1 MFRLSFKMMLAAMRR
16 HWLFLSPPLCSG
28 RFGALV
34 LVASIVGIGFGA
46 AETQSANSS
55 ARVNSPKAG
64 DIVQFLGKTIAW
76 YRDTAVEQQILSAPG
91 DITFVD
97 EDRRTANQIVRL
109 GFDFARQQAQFE
121 AKQPKAGAA
130 QDQGG
135 GLSQY
140 QSLLQAAQNADQQVE
155 KLQADFATLKQKAE
169 GGPPKKR
176 AEFASQAAETQSD
189 LALQQARRDALH
201 GMVDFVSG
209 TSANG
214 MGATGLRAEIEEL
227 ARSVPTALNDST
239 GSTAPEQAASQAA
252 GAKIS
257 AAVNKETPSG
267 IWGLVGNQFKL
278 AEKKRTL
285 GQDIQDTDALAQ
297 ACQEIRTPLVASL
310 RALIQNGDQLTKAAD
325 SADPAILAQQKQ
337 QLDSLTSQF
346 KQTSASLLPLSKQGV
361 LLDLYKRS
369 LLNWQDAIRA
379 ESRQQLRTLLTKLG
393 GLAILIAALFAV
405 GEVWRR
411 AIYRYIQETRRR
423 YQFLLLR
430 RIVLWIVIAIVV
442 AFTFASEL
450 GSVVT
455 FAGLITA
462 GVAVALQNVIVSIVG
477 YFFLIGKF
485 GIRVGDR
492 VQVSGVTGEVV
503 DIGLVRFHL
512 MELGSG
518 ALDLQPTGRVVAF
531 SNSIVFQPSSGLFK
545 QIPGTSFLWHEVNL
559 TFAPEMDYHL
569 IQQRVTAAA
578 EAAFKDYSD
587 NMEHQRKQMEYSLS
601 SISAA
606 KLKPQ
611 VRLHFTSSG
620 VEVTVRFPVEVH
632 SAGEIDER
640 VMRELLE
647 ALDREPRLRLIGSAM
662 PTLGAQPS

>member
-1 MFRLSFKMMLAAMRR
+1 M
-16 HWLFLSPPLCSG
+16 
-28 RFGALV
+28 
-34 LVASIVGIGFGA
+34 VGIGSGMAQTPSAAAGA
-46 AETQSANSS
+46 N
-55 ARVNSPKAG
+55 VNTLKSG
-64 DIVQFLGKTIAW
+64 EIVQFLGKTIAW
-76 YRDTAVEQQILSAPG
+76 YRDGAVEQQILSEAG
-91 DITFVD
+91 DVTFVD
-97 EDRRTANQIVRL
+97 ENRRTANQIVRL
-109 GFDFARQQAQFE
+109 AFDFARQQAQSE

-130 QDQGG
+130 QDQSG

-155 KLQADFATLKQKAE
+155 KLQADFESLKQKAE
-169 GGPPKKR
+169 AGPAKKR
-176 AEFASQAAETQSD
+176 AELASQAAETQSE

-227 ARSVPTALNDST
+227 ARSVPTALSDST
-239 GSTAPEQAASQAA
+239 GSTAQDQAASQAS
-252 GAKIS
+252 GARIS
-257 AAVNKETPSG
+257 AAVNKEAPSG
-267 IWGLVGNQFKL
+267 IWGLLGSLIKL
-278 AEKKRTL
+278 AEKKRSLT
-285 GQDIQDTDALAQ
+285 QDVQNTDALAQ
-297 ACQEIRTPLVASL
+297 DCKEIRTPLVTSL
-310 RALIQNGDQLTKAAD
+310 RALIQNGDQLTKAGD
-325 SADPAILAQQKQ
+325 SADPALLAQQKQ
-337 QLDSLTSQF
+337 QLDLLTSHF
-346 KQTSASLLPLSKQGV
+346 KQISASLLPLSKQGV

-393 GLAILIAALFAV
+393 GLAIIIAAVFAV

-430 RIVLWIVIAIVV
+430 RIVLWIVIAIVI
-442 AFTFASEL
+442 AFTFASAL

-518 ALDLQPTGRVVAF
+518 AADVQPTGRVVAF

-559 TFAPEMDYHL
+559 TFAPEMDYHV
-569 IQQRVTAAA
+569 IQQRVTTAA

-587 NMEHQRKQMEYSLS
+587 NMERQRKQMEYSLS
-601 SISAA
+601 SVSAA
-606 KLKPQ
+606 KLRPQ
-611 VRLHFTSSG
+611 VRLHFTNSG
-620 VEVTVRFPVEVH
+620 VEVTIRFPVELH
-632 SAGEIDER
+632 NAGEIDER
-640 VMRELLE
+640 LMRELLE
-647 ALDREPRLRLIGSAM
+647 AVDREPRLRLIGSAM
-662 PTLGAQPS
+662 PTVSKQPS